1 MINRSDDM
9 LKLIHDARSPLNNIS
24 MNAELV
30 KLILENN
37 MPTEKAIEALEN
49 IIAACQDCSTKLQ
62 SIAEHARE

>member
-1 MINRSDDM
+1 MRDQNDDL
-9 LKLIHDARSPLNNIS
+9 LKLIHDARRPLNNIS

-37 MPTEKAIEALEN
+37 MPKEKALEALES
-49 IIAACQDCSTKLQ
+49 IISACQDCSTKLQ